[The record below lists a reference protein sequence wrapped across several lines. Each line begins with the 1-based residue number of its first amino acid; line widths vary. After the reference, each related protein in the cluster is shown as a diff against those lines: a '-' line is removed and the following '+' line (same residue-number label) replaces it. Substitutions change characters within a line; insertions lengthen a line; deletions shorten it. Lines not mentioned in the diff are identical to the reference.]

1 MLDYT
6 STSVDM
12 TFDTHANMADL
23 ISQQYVTPT
32 QPVAMTTT
40 LDDKVDCS
48 MATYQYLQRHG
59 LLSGEHSEP
68 VLDVTRLKQLPK
80 LL

>member
-6 STSVDM
+6 STSVDI
-12 TFDTHANMADL
+12 TLDAHANMADL

-32 QPVAMTTT
+32 QLVTTATT
-40 LDDKVDCS
+40 LDNKVDYS
-48 MATYQYLQRHG
+48 MATCQYLQRHG
-59 LLSGEHSEP
+59 LLNDKQSEP
-68 VLDVTRLKQLPK
+68 VLDVNRLKQLPK

>member
-1 MLDYT
+1 M
-6 STSVDM
+6 M
-12 TFDTHANMADL
+12 FDAHANMADL

-32 QPVAMTTT
+32 QPVATATT
-40 LDDKVDCS
+40 LTDKVDYS
-48 MATYQYLQRHG
+48 IATCEYLQRHG
-59 LLSGEHSEP
+59 LLNEEHSEP